1 MINHDH
7 YAKIAKAIEYIQANF
22 KTQPSLHEIAAHVH
36 LSPTH
41 FQRVFT
47 EWAGISPKK
56 FLQYLSLEHAKS
68 ILKSDATNQIFE
80 ATFETGLS
88 STSRLHDLFI
98 KIEGMSPA
106 EYRDGGRNL
115 LIRYTF
121 AQTLFG
127 SVLMAATNKGI
138 CHIAFIS
145 DKLPALQYLQAQFPN
160 ATYLEEI
167 DSLQSAALSILQS
180 MPEQLPAIKL
190 HLKGT
195 DFQLKVWESLLKIP
209 LGSVTTYRAIAERV
223 GNENASRAV
232 GSAIGKNPIAFLIPC
247 HRVIQTSGNLGGYM
261 WGLTRKSAILGWES
275 AQCEIDRSKHAII
288 QN

>member
-167 DSLQSAALSILQS
+167 DSLQSAALSTLQS

-209 LGSVTTYRAIAERV
+209 LGSVTTYRAIAEQV

-261 WGLTRKSAILGWES
+261 WGLTRKSTILGWES
-275 AQCEIDRSKHAII
+275 AQCEIDRSKYAII

>member
-22 KTQPSLHEIAAHVH
+22 KTQPSLNEIAAHVH

-145 DKLPALQYLQAQFPN
+145 DRLPALQYLQAQFPN

-209 LGSVTTYRAIAERV
+209 LGSVTTYRAIAEQV

-261 WGLTRKSAILGWES
+261 WGLTRKSAILGWER
-275 AQCEIDRSKHAII
+275 AQCDLER
-288 QN
+288 N

>member
-22 KTQPSLHEIAAHVH
+22 KTQPSLNEIAAHVH

-47 EWAGISPKK
+47 KWAGISPKK

-209 LGSVTTYRAIAERV
+209 LGSVTTYRAIAEQV
-223 GNENASRAV
+223 GNEKASRAV

-261 WGLTRKSAILGWES
+261 WGLTRKSAILGWER
-275 AQCEIDRSKHAII
+275 AQCDLER
-288 QN
+288 N

>member
-7 YAKIAKAIEYIQANF
+7 YVKIAKAIEYIQANF
-22 KTQPSLHEIAAHVH
+22 KTQPSLNEIAAHVH

-106 EYRDGGRNL
+106 EYRDGGKNL

-127 SVLMAATNKGI
+127 SVLMATTNKGI

-209 LGSVTTYRAIAERV
+209 LGSVTTYRAIAEQV
-223 GNENASRAV
+223 GNEKASRAV

-261 WGLTRKSAILGWES
+261 WGLTRKSAILGWER
-275 AQCEIDRSKHAII
+275 AQCDLER
-288 QN
+288 N